1 MNYIPSQAYNL
12 YPCVMTG
19 RDYNKEQGKYKKLP
33 FIAMAGEL
41 SDNCYYRKTEFG
53 YVLYKCNGYL
63 QPVFVKSFGLAKYFS
78 RVEKSI
84 VDVVVKWIEC
94 DNLNA
99 LGIN

>member
-41 SDNCYYRKTEFG
+41 SDNCYYRETGMVVNGGYIELRKT
-53 YVLYKCNGYL
+53 N
-63 QPVFVKSFGLAKYFS
+63 
-78 RVEKSI
+78 EK
-84 VDVVVKWIEC
+84 
-94 DNLNA
+94 
-99 LGIN
+99 